1 MTWNKTGV
9 ALDSLPPG
17 SLRELKMDG
26 TRVVLARVGPLVF
39 AVNGVC
45 THMGGPLGKGTL
57 SGRRLT
63 CPLHGT
69 VFDVGT
75 GAVLADP
82 FGTVPPSGAVRP
94 VAVYPAR
101 VVEGLI
107 EVDLP

>member
-1 MTWNKTGV
+1 MTWKRTEV
-9 ALDSLPPG
+9 ALDSLLPG
-17 SLRELKMDG
+17 TLRELKFDG
-26 TRVVLARVGPLVF
+26 SRVVLARVGPLVF
-39 AVNGVC
+39 AVDGLC
-45 THMGGPLGKGTL
+45 THMGGPLGKGSL

-82 FGTVPPSGAVRP
+82 FGRVPPSGAVRP
-94 VAVYPAR
+94 VRVYPTR
-101 VVEGLI
+101 VAEGLI